1 MTQEQLMQRHF
12 LTLML
17 TGSPVTFTVT
27 VASKTTAHPYYGDE
41 SSNMYLLDGV
51 AGPHLYLVDLM
62 QRQQT
67 LNISISLIKRQFK

>member
-1 MTQEQLMQRHF
+1 MQTF
-12 LTLML
+12 LTLTDS

-51 AGPHLYLVDLM
+51 PCTYTLVDLM